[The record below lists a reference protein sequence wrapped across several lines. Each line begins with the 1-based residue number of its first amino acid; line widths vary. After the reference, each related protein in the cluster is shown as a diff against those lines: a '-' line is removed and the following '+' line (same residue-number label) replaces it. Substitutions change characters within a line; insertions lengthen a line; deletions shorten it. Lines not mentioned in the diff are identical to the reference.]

1 MKLVT
6 KSKNNIFI
14 HEYLAEMVSRTDYMH
29 RFSKH
34 NDIRDFASCDLDLPV
49 TLSLIKILFSSKY
62 DSCDLH
68 MQQWVSMKLKLFLY
82 LWYSLR
88 LSIHLCK
95 CKCMSQLCCY
105 RYHRFGMYCWRYIH
119 QHLKLDTKRCI
130 CSKF

>member
-1 MKLVT
+1 M
-6 KSKNNIFI
+6 KSKDNIFI

-68 MQQWVSMKLKLFLY
+68 MLQSVSLKLKIVSVPVVQSTPVHPLVQMQLY
-82 LWYSLR
+82 EPTVLLQVPPFRHVLLEVHS
-88 LSIHLCK
+88 SKSVI
-95 CKCMSQLCCY
+95 
-105 RYHRFGMYCWRYIH
+105 RYKMLHM
-119 QHLKLDTKRCI
+119 
-130 CSKF
+130 